1 MSISMTPGGVAGRI
15 RDYEE
20 TEGNASDVNV
30 GQAERLA
37 CAVGGAALV
46 VAGLK
51 KQNLAGAAL
60 ALIGGGLAYRAWT
73 GHCSLYESMSLSTA
87 GKRREG
93 ADNSVHKGVK
103 VQKSFTIQRSPEECY
118 RFWHDFENLP
128 RFMTHL
134 QSVQTLGENRSRW
147 TAKGPLGTNVSW
159 DAEIINDKPNELI
172 AWRSVEGADIDNAG
186 SVRFRPGPNG
196 RGTEVTV
203 ELNYEPPAGAI
214 GATIAKLLGE
224 EPEVQVREDLRHF
237 KQILE
242 AGEIP
247 TIEGQTSGRLASKT

>member
-20 TEGNASDVNV
+20 SEGNASGVNV
-30 GQAERLA
+30 GQTERLA
-37 CAVGGAALV
+37 CAIGGAALV
-46 VAGLK
+46 VLGLK

-73 GHCSLYESMSLSTA
+73 GHCDLVEALSVTTA

-93 ADNSVHKGVK
+93 ADGSVHKGLK
-103 VQKSFTIQRSPEECY
+103 VQKSFTIQRSPEDCY

-134 QSVQTLGENRSRW
+134 QSVQKLGGNRSRW
-147 TAKGPLGTNVSW
+147 TARGPLGTNVSW
-159 DAEIINDKPNELI
+159 DAEVINDKSNELI
-172 AWRSVEGADIDNAG
+172 AWRSVEGADISNAG

-196 RGTEVTV
+196 NGTEVTV
-203 ELNYEPPAGAI
+203 ELNYEPPAGVI

-224 EPEVQVREDLRHF
+224 EPELQVREDLRRF
-237 KQILE
+237 KQVME
-242 AGEIP
+242 TGEIP
-247 TIEGQTSGRLASKT
+247 TTEGQTSGRIS

>member
-1 MSISMTPGGVAGRI
+1 MSMSMTPGGAAGRI
-15 RDYEE
+15 RDLEE

-30 GQAERLA
+30 GQGERIA
-37 CAVGGAALV
+37 CAIAGTAMVA
-46 VAGLK
+46 AGLK
-51 KQNLAGAAL
+51 KRTPAGIAL
-60 ALIGGGLAYRAWT
+60 ALIGGGLAYRAYS
-73 GHCSLYESMSLSTA
+73 GHCDLYEATGVRTA

-93 ADNSVHKGVK
+93 TGRDVHKGVK
-103 VQKSFTIQRSPEECY
+103 VQKSFTIQRSPEDCY

-134 QSVQTLGENRSRW
+134 KSVQKLDEKRSRW
-147 TAKGPLGTNVSW
+147 TAKGPLGVSVSW

-172 AWRSVEGADIDNAG
+172 AWRSIEGADIDNAG

-203 ELNYEPPAGAI
+203 ELNYDPPAGVI

-224 EPEVQVREDLRHF
+224 APELQVREDLRRF

-242 AGEIP
+242 AGEMP
-247 TIEGQTSGRLASKT
+247 TTEGQTSGRLASKA

>member
-1 MSISMTPGGVAGRI
+1 MSSSMTPGGVAGRI
-15 RDYEE
+15 RDLEE
-20 TEGNASDVNV
+20 SEGNASDVNV

-37 CAVGGAALV
+37 CAIGGAVLV

-60 ALIGGGLAYRAWT
+60 ALIGGGLAYRAWS
-73 GHCSLYESMSLSTA
+73 GHCDLYESMSIVTA
-87 GKRREG
+87 GKRSEG
-93 ADNSVHKGVK
+93 AGGSVHKGVK
-103 VQKSFTIQRSPEECY
+103 VQKTFTIQRSPEECY
-118 RFWHDFENLP
+118 RFWHDFENL
-128 RFMTHL
+128 
-134 QSVQTLGENRSRW
+134 
-147 TAKGPLGTNVSW
+147 SW

-186 SVRFRPGPNG
+186 SVRFRPGPTG
-196 RGTEVTV
+196 RGTELTV
-203 ELNYEPPAGAI
+203 ELNYEPPAGVI

-224 EPEVQVREDLRHF
+224 EPELQVREDLRHF

-247 TIEGQTSGRLASKT
+247 TIEGQTSGRS

>member
-15 RDYEE
+15 RDLEE
-20 TEGNASDVNV
+20 TEGKASDVNV

-37 CAVGGAALV
+37 CAIGGAALLLT
-46 VAGLK
+46 GLK
-51 KQNLAGAAL
+51 KKTPGGIAL
-60 ALIGGGLAYRAWT
+60 AVIGGGLAYRAYS
-73 GHCSLYESMSLSTA
+73 GHCDLYEAMSFRTA

-93 ADNSVHKGVK
+93 GAVHNGVK
-103 VQKSFTIQRSPEECY
+103 VQRSFTIQRSPEECY

-134 QSVQTLGENRSRW
+134 KSVQKLGENRSRW
-147 TAKGPLGTNVSW
+147 TANGPLGTTVSW
-159 DAEIINDKPNELI
+159 DAEVRTDKPNELI
-172 AWRSVEGADIDNAG
+172 AWRSVEGADINNAG

-203 ELNYEPPAGAI
+203 ELNYEPPAGLI

-224 EPEVQVREDLRHF
+224 EPEVQVREDLRRF

-242 AGEIP
+242 TGEMP
-247 TIEGQTSGRLASKT
+247 TVAGQTSGRVASKA